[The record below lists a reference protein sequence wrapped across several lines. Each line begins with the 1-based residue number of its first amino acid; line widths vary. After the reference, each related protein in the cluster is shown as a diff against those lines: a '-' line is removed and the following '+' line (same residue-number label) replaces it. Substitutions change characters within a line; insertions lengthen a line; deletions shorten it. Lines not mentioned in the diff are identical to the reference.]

1 MVIWKNTIQYMY
13 RKFPKMGAHY
23 SKILHLGTYLIP
35 KNNIWLKRAGLLFGF
50 ILLDYLSTLFFI
62 NAPLEEGNLLV
73 KYFMETFGIFWG
85 LTIFDILINIPV
97 YLIIC
102 MNSHFVQLPSKIS
115 KIVDPIID
123 AFLAWFVAGYHY
135 NGATSWFW
143 LTSGF
148 TRQVAGFVIYFSF
161 MLLVYQ
167 ASNSQHFFNLKTNK
181 NHLLDAEK

>member
-1 MVIWKNTIQYMY
+1 
-13 RKFPKMGAHY
+13 MGSLY
-23 SKILHLGTYLIP
+23 SKILHFGKYLVP

-62 NAPLEEGNLLV
+62 SAPMQEGNVLV
-73 KYFMETFGIFWG
+73 RYFMESFGIFWG
-85 LTIFDILINIPV
+85 LTIFDVLINIPV

-115 KIVDPIID
+115 KIMDPIID

-143 LTSGF
+143 VAPGV
-148 TRQVAGFVIYFSF
+148 TRQLTGFFIYFSIV
-161 MLLVYQ
+161 LVVSQ
-167 ASNSQHFFNLKTNK
+167 ASSIQHVFSLKTKNK
-181 NHLLDAEK
+181 QSLLDTK

>member
-1 MVIWKNTIQYMY
+1 MY
-13 RKFPKMGAHY
+13 RKFIKMGALY
-23 SKILHLGTYLIP
+23 SKILYFGKYLVP

-62 NAPLEEGNLLV
+62 SAPMQEGNVLV
-73 KYFMETFGIFWG
+73 RYFMESFGIFWG
-85 LTIFDILINIPV
+85 LTIFDVLINIPV

-115 KIVDPIID
+115 KIMAPIID

-143 LTSGF
+143 GAPGV
-148 TRQVAGFVIYFSF
+148 TRQLTGFFIYFSIV
-161 MLLVYQ
+161 LIVYQ
-167 ASNSQHFFNLKTNK
+167 ASSIQHVFSLKTKNK
-181 NHLLDAEK
+181 QSLLDTK